1 METYKVVIP
10 SEYNTVLFDQPC
22 EWGDTLLNP
31 TNLHDLTNIIA
42 EHRFSYVGDIKIQY
56 PSISLE
62 IAPTYSMSGGEEITP
77 ITDDIN
83 KKGIINIFINI
94 NQTLTNKYRFIRFIL
109 TFNDLNAQSKTPE
122 SPMLFGISLKVNEI
136 SLYTKT
142 LTEIP
147 VDKYINLNGTFTFV
161 LDSETGKIIDMTSD
175 DDYGFVLLSIQ

>member
-1 METYKVVIP
+1 
-10 SEYNTVLFDQPC
+10 
-22 EWGDTLLNP
+22 
-31 TNLHDLTNIIA
+31 
-42 EHRFSYVGDIKIQY
+42 VGDIKIQY

-62 IAPTYSMSGGEEITP
+62 IAPMYLSGDGEITP
-77 ITDDIN
+77 IIDDIN
-83 KKGIINIFINI
+83 DDNIVKKGIINIFINI

-142 LTEIP
+142 LREIP

-175 DDYGFVLLSIQ
+175 DDYGFELLSIAPIKPIS